1 MVVYNSSQ
9 EISHFEDFQISVET
23 LQIWPQLA
31 GYLLNVPLDRRPWT
45 PLPIPALPTFLHAL
59 PAHPLKV
66 LTLSPGIRIQ
76 LFSLKEKLRT

>member
-1 MVVYNSSQ
+1 MVVNISNQ
-9 EISHFEDFQISVET
+9 AISHFEDFQISVET

-31 GYLLNVPLDRRPWT
+31 GYLPDVPLDRRPWL
-45 PLPIPALPTFLHAL
+45 PLPLLALPAFLHAL
-59 PAHPLKV
+59 PAQPLKV